1 MIGDKSEQL
10 SGNEIA
16 GVIIPWVSP
25 SERPSA
31 DRLEETRGLVEAL
44 GCVLAFLRSE
54 NVRKPSPAYLL
65 SGGLLDRLDQDA
77 QDHECSIIVIDSA
90 LTPIQ
95 QRNLEKRLGAKVID
109 RTGLILEIFGLRAL
123 TREGRLQVE
132 LARLLYERSRLVRTW
147 THLER
152 QRGGSG
158 FLGGPGETQLESD
171 KRMIDRQVLRL
182 KRDLDAVQRTRG
194 VQRAGRTKS
203 EKPVVALIGYTNA
216 GKSTLFN
223 RLSGADVLAK
233 DMPFA
238 TLDPT
243 IRRFELPKLGEAALV
258 DTVGFITD
266 LPTHLVDSFRATLEE
281 TLSADLIIHVRDR
294 SSATD
299 EFQKND
305 VMKVMNRLSEV
316 HGEGLPPIIEAWNKT
331 DLLPEDARDT
341 LIFKAG
347 QAPEYPSRI
356 VSALTGDGIESL
368 LELVEAKL
376 GAHRETYVL
385 VLAPVDGAARAWLH
399 ENAHI
404 EDEAYEDTGDSRI
417 TVTMSS
423 KQYGQYVRQF
433 EKS

>member
-1 MIGDKSEQL
+1 MIGEKAKQL
-10 SGNEIA
+10 SGDEIA

-25 SERPSA
+25 SDRPST
-31 DRLEETRGLVEAL
+31 DRLEETRGLVAAL
-44 GCVLAFLRSE
+44 GCELAFLRPE
-54 NVRKPSPAYLL
+54 NIRKPSPAYLL
-65 SGGLLDRLDQDA
+65 SGGLLGRLEQDS
-77 QDHECSIIVIDSA
+77 QDHNCSIIVIDSA

-223 RLSGADVLAK
+223 RLSGAAVLAK

-243 IRRFELPKLGEAALV
+243 IRRFELPKTGEAALV

-294 SSATD
+294 SSLTD
-299 EFQKND
+299 EAQKRD
-305 VMKVMNRLSEV
+305 VMEVMNRLSIV
-316 HGEGLPPIIEAWNKT
+316 HDETLPPIIEAWNKI
-331 DLLPEDARDT
+331 DLLSTDAREA
-341 LIFKAG
+341 LVVKAD
-347 QAPEYPSRI
+347 QAPEYPSCV
-356 VSALTGDGIESL
+356 VSALTGDGIEAL
-368 LELVEAKL
+368 LELVEMQL
-376 GAHRETYVL
+376 GADRETYVL
-385 VLAPVDGAARAWLH
+385 KIAPTDGAARAWLH
-399 ENAHI
+399 ENTHI
-404 EDEAYEDTGDSRI
+404 EDEIYDDAGDTHI
-417 TVTMSS
+417 TATMSS
-423 KQYGQYVRQF
+423 KQYGQYASQF
-433 EKS
+433 EKN